1 MQFSGQKTLR
11 NKLHLSIN
19 LTDKSHRKMF
29 CYGRVS
35 SISGNILALS
45 FSIPIFSVNGCSW
58 QKDKHLHFIFNCIIL
73 NSKLFICY
81 AYSAV
86 QKSWATPPTL
96 LHISLPRSQTCLFL
110 FLIFSYVLLPD
121 NLQGDIFI
129 VC

>member
-19 LTDKSHRKMF
+19 LTDKSRRKKVF
-29 CYGRVS
+29 F

-45 FSIPIFSVNGCSW
+45 FSIPIFSVNRCSW
-58 QKDKHLHFIFNCIIL
+58 QKVKHLHFIFNCIIL

-110 FLIFSYVLLPD
+110 FLIFSHVLLPD